1 MNEHTLK
8 VLEFDKI
15 REMLSKHCLSEMGRE
30 LATSILPTK
39 DKEIAETEIRQ
50 TTELKE
56 ILLYE
61 EKFPLSSMKDIRL
74 SLKKAEIEGACL
86 DPRELLNISQILN
99 ISGSLIKFFKNKKEK
114 YPHICGLISELRSFD
129 NILSTINS
137 AVDPSAEIRDSASG
151 RLSDIRHQKK
161 TLRNRILDKL
171 ESMIGA
177 RKAKGPR
184 QDDIITIRDGRYV
197 IPMDESDFFQSRGI
211 IHDRSRSGATVFVE
225 PIVVVGMNNQ
235 LRELSFE
242 EEAEIERILREISEM
257 IKEELKDLDVT
268 VRTLQE
274 LDFIHAKARLS
285 FDYDGNPPLLNEQ
298 GYINLIEACH
308 PLFHLPKDKKSEIP
322 PFDRLPSGLSLP
334 STLSLRTKCRVEDR
348 VVSKAEPP
356 KAGEVV
362 PLSLALGKDYSTL
375 IITGPNAGG
384 KTVALKTAG
393 LLTLMALAG
402 LHIPAKPYSEISVF
416 KRVYADIGDEQSIEM
431 SLSTF
436 SSHMLH
442 IRDAVKNA
450 DSESLILLDEL
461 GGGTDP
467 KEGVALGEAVIDGLV
482 KKEAKVIITTHHG
495 ALKILAQ
502 EYPQVRNAS
511 MEFDKETLTPT
522 YRFQM
527 GFPGSSYA
535 IQIAQRLGMPEG
547 IIQKA
552 QEVLGSEE
560 RDLGALLESLEKD
573 LKKVRENRQA
583 MEEQKKVTEELM
595 NLYQDRVKKLD
606 EREKELKTKA
616 LRESKL
622 MVEATR
628 VELERLVAQIRK
640 TQAQK
645 EVVKQAHRVLEE
657 KKISLS
663 EELEKFEQKV
673 TKKLG
678 IIQPGDSV
686 WIEPLGIKGEVISKD
701 EQSKKL
707 KVLVGN
713 LTYDVE
719 EQKLTRIE
727 EEEKVEAESEYV
739 GTLYSVPQVSPEI
752 DLRGLLA
759 EEAFDIVDKYLDNAF
774 LAGLTTVS
782 VIHGKGTGALRKKIG
797 EFLSHHHRV
806 EGIRLGEWNEGGS
819 GVTIVKLKE

>member
-1 MNEHTLK
+1 MDEHTLK

-15 REMLSKHCLSEMGRE
+15 RGMLSKHCLSEMGRE
-30 LATSILPTK
+30 LATSIFPTK
-39 DKEIAETEIRQ
+39 DKEIAEKEIRQ

-61 EKFPLSSMKDIRL
+61 EKFPLSSMQDIRD
-74 SLKKAEIEGACL
+74 SLKKAQIEGANL
-86 DPRELLNISQILN
+86 EPKELLNIAQILN
-99 ISGSLIKFFKNKKEK
+99 ISKSLIKFFKNKKEK

-129 NILSTINS
+129 EILSAITS
-137 AVDPSAEIRDSASG
+137 AVDPSGEIRDSASG

-171 ESMIGA
+171 ESMMGA

-211 IHDRSRSGATVFVE
+211 IHDRSRSGATVLVE
-225 PIVVVGMNNQ
+225 SLVVVGLNNQ
-235 LRELSFE
+235 LRELSLE
-242 EEAEIERILREISEM
+242 EKAEIERILLEISGM
-257 IKEELKDLDVT
+257 IRGELVDLDVN
-268 VRTLQE
+268 VRILQE
-274 LDFIHAKARLS
+274 LDFIHAKAQLS

-298 GYINLIEACH
+298 GYMNLIEARH
-308 PLFHLPKDKKSEIP
+308 PLLHLPKDKKPEI
-322 PFDRLPSGLSLP
+322 
-334 STLSLRTKCRVEDR
+334 
-348 VVSKAEPP
+348 PP

-362 PLSLALGKDYSTL
+362 PLSLDLGKDYSTV

-384 KTVALKTAG
+384 KTVALKTVG

-402 LHIPAKPYSEISVF
+402 LHIPAQPYSEISAF

-442 IRDAVKNA
+442 IKEAVQNA

-482 KKEAKVIITTHHG
+482 KREARVIITTHHG

-595 NLYQDRVKKLD
+595 HLYQDRVKKLD
-606 EREKELKTKA
+606 EKEKELKTKA

-645 EVVKQAHRVLEE
+645 EVVKEAHRVLEE

-686 WIEPLGIKGEVISKD
+686 WIEPLGIKGEVTSKD
-701 EQSKKL
+701 EHSKKF
-707 KVLVGN
+707 KILVGN

-719 EQKLTRIE
+719 EEKLTRIE
-727 EEEKVEAESEYV
+727 EGEKVEAESEYV

-806 EGIRLGEWNEGGS
+806 EDIRLGEWNEGGS